1 MRVLAIGDIHIPAE
15 HPKYLD
21 FCWSV
26 YEYWQC
32 DSVVMVGDIVDWH
45 AISFHARE
53 LDAPSAVDEY
63 ELARSRIAEW
73 QEWFPKARVC
83 IGNHDERVE
92 RLAASA
98 GVPPQFIRSFSDT
111 WDTPEWEWAHEHFV
125 DGVRYFHGTGMSG
138 QRPALRAAMASM
150 TSTVCGHVHSQAGI
164 SWSAGPNNTAIF
176 GLDTGAGIDTNH
188 LAARYGKNL
197 IRRPILG
204 CGVVID
210 GKNPYHERM
219 PA

>member
-15 HPKYLD
+15 HPGYMD
-21 FCWSV
+21 FCWNV

-32 DSVVMVGDIVDWH
+32 DTVVFIGDVVDWH

-53 LDAPSAVDEY
+53 LDSPNPVDEY
-63 ELARSRIAEW
+63 RVAREKIAEW
-73 QEWFPKARVC
+73 QDWFPKAKVC

-111 WDTPEWEWAHEHFV
+111 WQTPGWEWGRDHYI

-138 QRPALRAAMASM
+138 QSPALRAAMASM
-150 TSTVCGHVHSQAGI
+150 TSTVCGHVHSQAGVR
-164 SWSAGPNNTAIF
+164 WTAGPDRMVF
-176 GLDTGAGIDTNH
+176 GLDTGCGLDPNH
-188 LAARYGKNL
+188 LAARYGRNL
-197 IRRPILG
+197 IRRPVLG
-204 CGVVID
+204 CGVVLD
-210 GKNPYHERM
+210 GTHAYHERM
-219 PA
+219 VL